1 MQTYRFSELT
11 EETLDSIVTLHEKMG
26 VSDDWEEMQR
36 CLTAEERKRIDVFR
50 ADLEGL
56 ELIAMNEATLWSRV
70 IYPLLV
76 LAEQEHIRAWAGV
89 PLKATYATFQLEGE
103 ADGVLAPCILGRMR
117 RPYFVVHE
125 AKRGVNAPDPLYQL
139 LGEMLAA
146 AWLNWKKDT
155 TPNQEIFGCYTVAES
170 WAFVRGVVGEMD
182 AEKPTFAVEKSL
194 TYNGVSGAERIVQI
208 LKAIVAKHLS
218 PKTNGGAEH
227 ANLSLLRIDG
237 RETQHV
243 SVPKQNRRRV

>member
-1 MQTYRFSELT
+1 MQTYFFSELT
-11 EETLDSIVTLHEKMG
+11 EETLESIVTLHEKVE

-36 CLTAEERKRIDVFR
+36 CLTEEERKRIDVFR

-70 IYPLLV
+70 VYPLLV

-146 AWLNWKKDT
+146 AWLNWKKDDN
-155 TPNQEIFGCYTVAES
+155 PEQEIFGCYTVAATWS
-170 WAFVRGVVGEMD
+170 FVHGIVSD
-182 AEKPTFAVEKSL
+182 IDSEKPALTISFAPE
-194 TYNGVSGAERIVQI
+194 YNGVSEAERILKI
-208 LKAIVAKHLS
+208 LKAIVAKKHS
-218 PKTNGGAEH
+218 KHN
-227 ANLSLLRIDG
+227 
-237 RETQHV
+237 
-243 SVPKQNRRRV
+243 